1 MLLRIL
7 CLLSLA
13 GHTVFGQ
20 TDTNR
25 QDLFVGGTDG
35 YRAYRIPAMVV
46 TTKGTVL
53 AFCEGRKMASGDTGD
68 IDLLLKRSR
77 DGGKTWSKASVVYE
91 EGGDAEITIGNPC
104 PIVDRRTGRVQLLFV
119 RDYHQLFSTHSDDD
133 GLTWSAPEE
142 HTAILKGF
150 DYPVVLIATGP
161 VHGLQTSAGR
171 LIAPVWICDRERED
185 RYVNPTKDRIR
196 AGTIYSD
203 DHGETWQ
210 TGGLVPAE
218 IAMLHECTVVERKDG
233 SLLLNMRARNAG
245 YRAIATS
252 PDGGLS
258 WSSPALDKQ
267 LPDPTC
273 QGSLIRLNEDEI
285 LFSNPAV
292 SSKDDSKMSA
302 TRRNL
307 TLRLSADGGRTWPHE
322 RVLNEGFA
330 GYSDLAVTER
340 GKIFCLFENGS
351 ENYHQKI
358 SLMIVD
364 RDWLTSG
371 AAGK

>member
-1 MLLRIL
+1 MLIRIF
-7 CLLSLA
+7 CLLGLTV
-13 GHTVFGQ
+13 HIVFGQ
-20 TDTNR
+20 ADPNR

-35 YRAYRIPAMVV
+35 YRAYRIPALVV
-46 TTKGTVL
+46 TNKGTVL

-77 DGGKTWSKASVVYE
+77 DGGKTWSKASLVYE

-104 PIVDRRTGRVQLLFV
+104 PIVDRRTGRIHLLYV
-119 RDYHQLFSTHSDDD
+119 RDYHQLFSTYSDDD

-161 VHGLQTSAGR
+161 VHGIQTSNGR
-171 LIAPVWICDRERED
+171 LIAPVWICDRERKD

-203 DHGETWQ
+203 DGGKTWQ

-245 YRAIATS
+245 YRAVATS
-252 PDGGLS
+252 SDGGLS
-258 WSSPALDKQ
+258 WSNPVLDRQ

-273 QGSLIRLNEDEI
+273 QGALVSLNEEEI

-307 TLRLSADGGRTWPHE
+307 TLRLSADGGRTWSHG
-322 RVLNEGFA
+322 RVVDEGFA

-340 GKIFCLFENGS
+340 GKILCLFENGS

-364 RDWLTSG
+364 REWLTSG
-371 AAGK
+371 DERK